1 MATLA
6 VSDVYG
12 YLRQAGF
19 NHNEAVILTAVAGGE
34 SGWNPRA
41 HNPKPPDNSYG
52 LFQINMLGAMGPERR
67 KAFGISK
74 NEDLFDPATNAKA
87 AYMIY
92 KWQGFR
98 AWSVY
103 SSGAYKQYLGK
114 AEQAAKYFEQHGF
127 SEGQGGSG
135 VGYQAS
141 SSGPGGG
148 GAMTTMSPTGAGS
161 APSQVEAINIP
172 TDASWIQV
180 GGKLYV
186 AYRIQGEGGASSVV
200 YWEVDDPSV
209 KPPAGKTPGQV
220 SSSQFK
226 KWQAEWIDGGS
237 VEAFRGFKKGGT
249 FQESLDKMLFE
260 MGIAGTEALKD
271 AEVLQVIA
279 LYIARPDMSE
289 REFANRLRGT
299 QYFQSKTDRQREW
312 NDLSKA
318 ERDLRTQDAAMD
330 LVGLW
335 FTYVGEDIDITRF
348 DTNRD
353 GTVSLDELKK
363 GNPELASYAEKVA
376 SGQLSQDQVI
386 NQWLKPEARK
396 NPDSPWSRQLRS
408 EEQQQGQFEVDV
420 ENQAQQIMELYREW
434 GMPLSQKSA
443 MKMAEDVVMNR
454 KSVGEIQME
463 LDVAASAMY
472 PHKPK
477 GVSTRQWARPYME
490 LYAGTLE
497 TAEPDLMD
505 KTLQKALQGGMSLGD
520 FRISLKHDSRW
531 AGTLNARDEVAETM
545 SRLGEKMGYV

>member
-1 MATLA
+1 RGGGVPRRPVDDQQRDRCCPCPVGEPVQPAARPGPGGGVRPVDVGGGAAPFPPGVPGAVRAQVGRRVGGGVRREVRSAVGSDAGRGGHGGAAGRHAVGQHEHGRPERADDGSGVPVLEVPGAPGRHRRRFQEHDLMATLA
-6 VSDVYG
+6 ASDVYG

-148 GAMTTMSPTGAGS
+148 GAMTTTSPTGAGS
-161 APSQVEAINIP
+161 APQQVEPINVP

-299 QYFQSKTDRQREW
+299 QYFQSKTDKQREW

-363 GNPELASYAEKVA
+363 GNPKLASYAEKVA
-376 SGQLSQDQVI
+376 SGQ
-386 NQWLKPEARK
+386 
-396 NPDSPWSRQLRS
+396 
-408 EEQQQGQFEVDV
+408 
-420 ENQAQQIMELYREW
+420 
-434 GMPLSQKSA
+434 
-443 MKMAEDVVMNR
+443 
-454 KSVGEIQME
+454 
-463 LDVAASAMY
+463 
-472 PHKPK
+472 
-477 GVSTRQWARPYME
+477 
-490 LYAGTLE
+490 
-497 TAEPDLMD
+497 
-505 KTLQKALQGGMSLGD
+505 
-520 FRISLKHDSRW
+520 
-531 AGTLNARDEVAETM
+531 
-545 SRLGEKMGYV
+545 